1 MDQGLSA
8 VIIAII
14 TGVFGVITL
23 LIQRKQTKDIS
34 KIDQQ
39 ANIIKKEK
47 KLKNELAKSKENL
60 EATMHQIM
68 ILILDTNLDIM
79 KMNHSTEESSINDMI
94 YEAEKLKDQFNLI
107 LGEIKEINHK
117 YDTLLELTQD
127 LNSSSDNRHS

>member
-60 EATMHQIM
+60 EATIHQIM

>member
-8 VIIAII
+8 VVIAII

>member
-79 KMNHSTEESSINDMI
+79 KMNHSTDSSSINDMI

-127 LNSSSDNRHS
+127 LNSSSDNRQS

>member
-8 VIIAII
+8 VVIAII

-60 EATMHQIM
+60 EATIHQIM

-94 YEAEKLKDQFNLI
+94 YEAEKLKNQFNLI

-127 LNSSSDNRHS
+127 LNSSSDNRQS

>member
-60 EATMHQIM
+60 EATIHQIM

-94 YEAEKLKDQFNLI
+94 YEAEKLKNQFNLI

-127 LNSSSDNRHS
+127 LNSSSDNRQS